1 MSCVITTLK
10 RSHQAHIILT
20 RELDILI
27 MTEWEIEFPP
37 KPLLRNSRKKRNE
50 KRKECLNLGKV
61 PDPSG

>member
-37 KPLLRNSRKKRNE
+37 KPLLRNSRKNATRRE
-50 KRKECLNLGKV
+50 KNV
-61 PDPSG
+61 